1 MLGVFLGYLFCIIS
15 LGFVKSRHFFSLVT
29 VACCFL
35 TFFSLLFF
43 RKKNGHVITPF
54 FICDKISYP
63 LLALR
68 SLIVF
73 VSVLA
78 SWKLVLNSRRVKSLG
93 YYICLLVVGRL
104 LYPCFLIKR
113 YFGYFIFFEA
123 RVIPLLILITR
134 WGRQKERVQAR
145 LYFVFF
151 TLVGSY
157 PLLIFLFYFFFT
169 FNRRMFGSERLQRL
183 SFLPEY
189 CYMRVFSGID
199 LFFFWWLAIL
209 GFLIK
214 LPIYGFHLWLPKAHV
229 EAPVAGSMLLAA
241 LLLKLGGYGL
251 IRIMR
256 ILQKRIE
263 FYVIPF
269 CFVGRLI
276 TRVIC
281 LRQVDLKSLIAY
293 SSVGH
298 MSLVA
303 GGVLLKTSWG
313 VGGSLM
319 LMIAHGLVS
328 SCLFALAN
336 LVYERTGTRSL
347 KITRGLSCFS
357 FLIGF
362 WWLFACVSNLGLPP
376 LPNFI
381 GEVVVIVAAVRNSVI
396 YFFVLGL
403 SVVFSSIYSLFIY
416 QKVCSGTL
424 PVFISFISQFSLRE
438 NFLIFMHLFP
448 LVLLLGNIYLCFVW

>member
-1 MLGVFLGYLFCIIS
+1 MLGVFLGYFFCLLSLFFIN
-15 LGFVKSRHFFSLVT
+15 SRLLFSLVSIG
-29 VACCFL
+29 CCFL

-43 RKKNGHVITPF
+43 SNNSGHIITPF
-54 FICDKISYP
+54 FICDNVSYP
-63 LLALR
+63 LLVLS

-78 SWKLVLNSRRVKSLG
+78 SWKLIFSSNSVNSMG
-93 YYICLLVVGRL
+93 YHICLLVVGGL
-104 LYPCFLIKR
+104 LYPCFLINS

-123 RVIPLLILITR
+123 SVIPLLILITR
-134 WGRQKERVQAR
+134 WGSQKERIQAS
-145 LYFVFF
+145 LYFIFF

-169 FNRRMFGSERLQRL
+169 FSSSMFGSELLQV
-183 SFLPEY
+183 SIFLPEY
-189 CYMRVFSGID
+189 CYMSLFSEVD

-251 IRIMR
+251 IRIMS
-256 ILQKRIE
+256 ILQNNIE
-263 FYVIPF
+263 TYVIPF
-269 CFVGRLI
+269 CFVGSLI
-276 TRVIC
+276 TSIIC

-303 GGVLLKTSWG
+303 GGILLNTSWG

-357 FLIGF
+357 FLISF
-362 WWLFACVSNLGLPP
+362 WWLFTCVSNLGLPP

-381 GEVVVIVAAVRNSVI
+381 GEVVVIVAAVSSSSV
-396 YFFVLGL
+396 YFIILGL
-403 SVVFSSIYSLFIY
+403 SVVFSSVYSLFIY

-424 PVFISFISQFSLRE
+424 PTFLSFISHFNFRE
-438 NFLIFMHLFP
+438 NYLIFMHLFP